1 MSREGLV
8 PNIGTLQ
15 RRHRLILGLVAWA
28 VAGAGLAVLLET
40 DAARLWR
47 LALFVPLWAG
57 AIGFFQHREKT

>member
-1 MSREGLV
+1 MSRQGLV

-28 VAGAGLAVLLET
+28 AAGAGLAALLVL
-40 DAARLWR
+40 DANRLWR
-47 LALFVPLWAG
+47 LALFIPLWAG